1 MELKPECEAV
11 VDSSLGQE
19 LGKDECQ
26 VLADVMGLREL
37 TDGEVLVNEGDAD
50 NTLFILTKG
59 KLTVSSRIDEK
70 EVAVYTMK
78 VGECAGTRAF
88 VDLAP
93 RNASLTAV
101 GDSTVYT
108 LEPGDFEGLLDKHPK
123 VVYKV
128 MRALFRLTHINLMR
142 MNVETQEL
150 SNYIHKSG
158 GRY

>member
-1 MELKPECEAV
+1 MGLKPECEAV

-19 LGKDECQ
+19 LEKNECQ
-26 VLADVMGLREL
+26 VLADVMGVREL
-37 TDGEVLVNEGDAD
+37 SDGEVLIKEGDAD

-59 KLTVSSRIDEK
+59 KLTVSSKIDDK
-70 EVAVYTMK
+70 DVAVYTMK

-88 VDLAP
+88 VDFSP

-108 LEPGDFEGLLDKHPK
+108 LEPNDFEGLLDKYPK

-128 MRALFRLTHINLMR
+128 MRALFRLTHMNLMR